1 MDIKVN
7 TSAFNKAKNDLK
19 SHSRN
24 INYVAKALLHNL
36 RLAHEDFNDINYDRA
51 ENAIREVIDQIN
63 HFNRD
68 IDFRKNF
75 NYTIL
80 YKILF
85 AISIVIC
92 MICDK
97 KI

>member
-7 TSAFNKAKNDLK
+7 SSAFNKAKNDLK
-19 SHSRN
+19 SHCRN

-36 RLAHEDFNDINYDRA
+36 RIAHEDFNDVNYDRA

-68 IDFRKNF
+68 IEGLEKSLNKLERCVDDYSNTGYRG
-75 NYTIL
+75 
-80 YKILF
+80 
-85 AISIVIC
+85 
-92 MICDK
+92 
-97 KI
+97 

>member
-51 ENAIREVIDQIN
+51 ENAIREVINQIN
-63 HFNRD
+63 NFNRD
-68 IDFRKNF
+68 IEGLEKSLNKLERCVDDYSNTGYRG
-75 NYTIL
+75 
-80 YKILF
+80 
-85 AISIVIC
+85 
-92 MICDK
+92 
-97 KI
+97 